1 MKQFALLIAL
11 IFTSLYLE
19 AHTDKSSVS
28 TEKTESKKEATFQ
41 IDSSI
46 FSISES
52 TTPKDASRMTRV
64 HFYSKDNE
72 SGYLIIQRKKKTIIH
87 KNVPKGIWKA
97 LKNAKSTSGYYNF
110 YIKNKYS
117 LAR

>member
-11 IFTSLYLE
+11 IFTGLHLE

-28 TEKTESKKEATFQ
+28 TEKTESEKEAIFQ
-41 IDSSI
+41 IENSI

-52 TTPKDASRMTRV
+52 TTPKDTNWMTSV
-64 HFYSKDNE
+64 HFYFKDNE

-87 KNVPKGIWKA
+87 ENVPKGIWAA
-97 LKNAKSTSGYYNF
+97 LKNANSTNGYYNF
-110 YIKNKYS
+110 YIKNMYS
-117 LAR
+117 LAK